1 MPCCESKARNNHGP
15 RERRTGPYE
24 KVNSYTQSPSREQIL
39 TLLLFIAQLIGHCAF
54 VIPVLPSINHSVLWT
69 MLGFH
74 FVLLMAVAYDY
85 IYLTTKDPV
94 DRMVLD
100 E

>member
-1 MPCCESKARNNHGP
+1 MPCCSPPPKKHLPP
-15 RERRTGPYE
+15 RERRLGPYE

-39 TLLLFIAQLIGHCAF
+39 TLILFSAQLTGHSAL
-54 VIPVLPSINHSVLWT
+54 VVPALAAINDSILWT

-74 FVLLMAVAYDY
+74 FVLLVAVAYDY

-94 DRMVLD
+94 DRMVLN

>member
-1 MPCCESKARNNHGP
+1 MLCCKPKKKPLPP
-15 RERRTGPYE
+15 RQLRQGPYQ
-24 KVNSYTQSPSREQIL
+24 KVNSYTQPPSREQII
-39 TLLLFIAQLIGHCAF
+39 TVILFAAQLAGHAALIIP
-54 VIPVLPSINHSVLWT
+54 VIPPADDSILWT

-74 FVLLMAVAYDY
+74 FVLLLAVGHDY

-94 DRMVLD
+94 DRMVVN

>member
-1 MPCCESKARNNHGP
+1 MV
-15 RERRTGPYE
+15 PYQ
-24 KVNSYTQSPSREQIL
+24 KVNSYTQPPSREQIL
-39 TLLLFIAQLIGHCAF
+39 TLLLFAGQLVGHAILI
-54 VIPVLPSINHSVLWT
+54 IPVIWSISDSILWT

-74 FVLLMAVAYDY
+74 FVLLVAVGHDY

-94 DRMVLD
+94 DRMVVN